1 MGEWETGLNVAHDR
15 GIIDEDLRDRLVAM
29 SFEREVRAERF
40 PMRIALIVLG
50 AILLVSA
57 GFAVIVRVLGDNPS
71 EVLIA
76 AVLLL
81 VAAIA
86 EGVAWL
92 IHRAKSLSFLAG
104 IVGAFAG
111 VPLGFYVAVF

>member
-15 GIIDEDLRDRLVAM
+15 GIIDEALRDRLSAM
-29 SFEREVRAERF
+29 SFEREARTERF

-57 GFAVIVRVLGDNPS
+57 GFAVIVRVLGDDPS
-71 EVLIA
+71 QVLIS

-86 EGVAWL
+86 NPARV
-92 IHRAKSLSFLAG
+92 R
-104 IVGAFAG
+104 
-111 VPLGFYVAVF
+111 